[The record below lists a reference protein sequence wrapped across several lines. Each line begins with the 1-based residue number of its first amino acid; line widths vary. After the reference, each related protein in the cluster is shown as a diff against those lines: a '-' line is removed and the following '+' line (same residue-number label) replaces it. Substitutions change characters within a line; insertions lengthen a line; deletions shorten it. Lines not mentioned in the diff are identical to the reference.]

1 MNVKEIIDKLQ
12 NVDVRDLKNIDF
24 TQIQENIKSKPDILI
39 IIALL
44 AVSLSATMYFYV
56 NFTKKTK
63 DMEQKSVKYKEQ
75 LGSAEQNKTL
85 KEKYDKFMAEFP
97 EKIVIDDL
105 IDKVSVFAIN
115 HNIKIISFSPAQENT
130 DEYTKID
137 RININISA
145 ENYSDLINF
154 MKNIEQT
161 PYAIRVETWQGKLDS
176 ATSHTA
182 AGQRSRRTIE
192 PEVTAET
199 KSTIAVTIEIAAIS
213 LIE

>member
-1 MNVKEIIDKLQ
+1 MNFKEAIDKLQ
-12 NVDVRDLKNIDF
+12 SVDVKDLKSIDLA
-24 TQIQENIKSKPDILI
+24 QIQENIKSKPDILI
-39 IIALL
+39 IIALI
-44 AVSLSATMYFYV
+44 VISLSATMYFYM

-63 DMEQKSVKYKEQ
+63 EIGEKSVKYKEQ
-75 LGSAEQNKTL
+75 LESAEQNKTL
-85 KEKYDKFMAEFP
+85 KERYDKFMAEFP
-97 EKIVIDDL
+97 KKIVVDEL
-105 IDKVSVFAIN
+105 IDQISVFAIN
-115 HNIKIISFSPAQENT
+115 HNIKIISFSPSQESA

-161 PYAIRVETWQGKLDS
+161 PYAIRVETWQGKLE
-176 ATSHTA
+176 TA
-182 AGQRSRRTIE
+182 SLNTASGQRSRRNPE
-192 PEVTAET
+192 PETISES